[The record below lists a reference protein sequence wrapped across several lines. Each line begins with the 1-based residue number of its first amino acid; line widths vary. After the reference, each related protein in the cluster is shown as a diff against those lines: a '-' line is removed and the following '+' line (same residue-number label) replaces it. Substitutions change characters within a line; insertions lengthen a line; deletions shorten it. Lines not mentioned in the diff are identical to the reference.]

1 MQGHLPGCSEEA
13 GLLQSLFLM
22 ENLFYTPRTCPSLS
36 SGTRISSPV
45 QELKDGSSS
54 SLACPALSGTVGRES
69 GTCAH
74 NPNPTFQ
81 TLSVWRSVRKSPE
94 LIRFRNSPS
103 PHPPAQI
110 GAHLK
115 GKSPEDATLVKCNT
129 LKGPAI
135 FSCLIPG
142 AECQFPSAAMELV
155 SLVSWPRAWPCRR
168 MGKGAVCANRGAV
181 TGPAAASPRHHFTIL
196 RVC

>member
-22 ENLFYTPRTCPSLS
+22 ENIFYTPRTCPSLS
-36 SGTRISSPV
+36 FGTRISSPV

-54 SLACPALSGTVGRES
+54 SLACSALSGTAGRES

-129 LKGPAI
+129 LKGQLYFPALSQGQNANSQVQPWSW
-135 FSCLIPG
+135 FPWFPG
-142 AECQFPSAAMELV
+142 PGHGLAGGWERELFV
-155 SLVSWPRAWPCRR
+155 QTEGLSLDQQQPVQ
-168 MGKGAVCANRGAV
+168 G
-181 TGPAAASPRHHFTIL
+181 TISPF
-196 RVC
+196 